1 MFHQQENE
9 YLSRSRW
16 LKMPR
21 TVSSRNERV
30 CRRET
35 WRPVAGL
42 TWNDISSR
50 GFVCEVLACFL

>member
-1 MFHQQENE
+1 
-9 YLSRSRW
+9 
-16 LKMPR
+16 MPR